1 MQSFFVLCGSSFFI
15 LRDKFIVEEV
25 FSMNGKRSGLAWFV
39 GVILLIVAFA
49 KGQMRDILLLVVF
62 GVWGAAFAG
71 YQIARTIRKGSKHK
85 EKEREKYSHTYETP
99 LLNVLLLIAGL
110 LFVWCFVDE
119 YVKWTIALIGS
130 WVIYFAGT
138 TAMAH
143 RRELVTALRRAQM
156 KRRPSNDIGPTKPAP
171 VIDVDNSDPVETVL
185 MRHAAYRISQY
196 MQSAYPD
203 AHWEWVTPS
212 PDREHIIAQG
222 GEVKIRVC
230 GVSDY
235 NGAFVEFEP
244 SGRMSIRLIKEIR
257 LEDAVSQGKDTETSE
272 PKSTDPQKEAV
283 PEPAMKVIDVNAW
296 YSIQGKFLKQMV
308 GKFQSHGYKSLYI
321 AEDGTVSVDSN
332 DSVESKER
340 LSFFPPKHL
349 WPGLVQAMKDDGL
362 FVCSAEDRLVVNL

>member
-1 MQSFFVLCGSSFFI
+1 
-15 LRDKFIVEEV
+15 
-25 FSMNGKRSGLAWFV
+25 MNGKRSGLAWFV

-49 KGQMRDILLLVVF
+49 KGQWRDILLLVVF
-62 GVWGAAFAG
+62 GVCGTAFAG
-71 YQIARTIRKGSKHK
+71 YLIACTIRKKQTK
-85 EKEREKYSHTYETP
+85 QKTDKERAREKRSRNFEVP
-99 LLNVLLLIAGL
+99 ICNVLLLIAGL
-110 LFVWCFVDE
+110 LFVWCFIED
-119 YVKWTIALIGS
+119 YVKWSIGLLS
-130 WVIYFAGT
+130 LWAIYFAGT

-143 RRELVTALRRAQM
+143 RRELVTALRRAQT
-156 KRRPSNDIGPTKPAP
+156 KQCPSGNREPIKPTP

-196 MQSAYPD
+196 LQSAYPD

-222 GEVKIRVC
+222 GKIKIRVC
-230 GVSDY
+230 GVPDY
-235 NGAFVEFEP
+235 NGAFIEFEP
-244 SGRMSIRLIKEIR
+244 SGRMSTRLIKEIR

-349 WPGLVQAMKDDGL
+349 WPGLIQTMKDDGL